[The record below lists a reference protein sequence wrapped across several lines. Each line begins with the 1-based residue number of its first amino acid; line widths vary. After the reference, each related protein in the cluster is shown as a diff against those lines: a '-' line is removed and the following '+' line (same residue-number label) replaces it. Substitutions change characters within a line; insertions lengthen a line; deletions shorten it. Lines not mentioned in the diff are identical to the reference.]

1 MPLCCGIDPG
11 FENYGVAIMD
21 LDTREVVFCTTLQM
35 RPVDDSDTDTADR
48 LLNFARSLR
57 PQPTMMVIENQGQSM
72 ILRAIE
78 MATIVAFRSLGIP
91 CKVVYAQTIKAHFP
105 DLGFRG
111 NRQNKRDAEAL
122 VRKLN
127 YPAQTSHEAD
137 AILMCLYVADSL
149 NEI

>member
-1 MPLCCGIDPG
+1 MALCCGIDPG
-11 FENYGVAIMD
+11 FENYGVAILD
-21 LDTREVVFCTTLQM
+21 LSTRELVLCETRKM
-35 RPVDDSDTDTADR
+35 RPVDDTDTATADR
-48 LLNFARSLR
+48 ILEFARSLR
-57 PQPTMMVIENQGQSM
+57 PRPTMVVIENQGQSM
-72 ILRAIE
+72 VLRAIE
-78 MATIVAFRSLGIP
+78 MATIVAFRSLDIP
-91 CKVVYAQTIKAHFP
+91 CKVIYAQTIKQHFP

-111 NRQNKRDAEAL
+111 NRQNKRDAESL